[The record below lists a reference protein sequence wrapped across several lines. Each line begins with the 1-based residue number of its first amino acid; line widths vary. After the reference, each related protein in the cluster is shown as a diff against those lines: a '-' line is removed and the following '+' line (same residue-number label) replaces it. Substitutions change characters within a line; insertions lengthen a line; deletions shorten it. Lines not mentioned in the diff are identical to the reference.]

1 MGNKAYMLT
10 HTSLLQIDSQNF
22 SNKKSIYIHTHGSAN
37 QSRSAPYSKEPHL
50 KIVGKSILFAHQI
63 AILELLNLHHINRNK
78 YVGSSKSKIQYN
90 ISSPMM

>member
-50 KIVGKSILFAHQI
+50 KIVGKSILFAYQI
-63 AILELLNLHHINRNK
+63 TILELLYLRYIKEYK
-78 YVGSSKSKIQYN
+78 YIYSSKIKIQY
-90 ISSPMM
+90 ICHLR